1 MRLRHPAP
9 NIGVPPWAGTGTIIR
24 AGAVVRFQ
32 TWAHTM

>member
-24 AGAVVRFQ
+24 AGAVVRPHHQ
-32 TWAHTM
+32 THNI